1 MLSDE
6 VLARVKRVEYERVA
20 AKKRMWREARSCA
33 KQPLRHTLSTVLMG
47 LARRLEAASHTKE
60 HT

>member
-20 AKKRMWREARSCA
+20 AKERMYREARSYA
-33 KQPLRHTLSTVLMG
+33 KQPLRHTLAKVLSG
-47 LARRLEAASHTKE
+47 LARRLEGVSYANE